1 MIAIAVIALAL
12 FSTIISLEPASAQTQ
27 PVWNGQY
34 YNNTIL
40 TGTVAATRQDGR
52 IGFDWGDTAPI
63 AGVGNNM
70 FSIRWGADVFLPA
83 GTYRFWAKADDDVA
97 VTLDFGRPLINT
109 LSQNRAGEI
118 LVADVTLNAG
128 SHHIQVDYRENV
140 GPAYVY
146 VEFANLADNPQTP
159 AWAIQQVAGAWT
171 AAYYPNTNLSG
182 TPAFTQAV
190 ASPTSDWGFGSPAF
204 NIPADFF
211 SARFATTATLNG
223 STYMVSARADDG
235 IRVYVNGALI
245 INEWHV
251 ASGQTYSGFVNLP
264 AGQYPVVVEFIEYG
278 GLASLQF
285 SLSPTNA
292 PAPAPTPSG
301 ATATVTAYRLNVRN
315 TPDPIN
321 GAILT
326 KISRGE
332 TYSVL
337 GWNSAQTWVRL
348 NVNGTIGWVNVTYVT
363 LNNAGSLPIIG
374 APTPTQPNPTGY
386 SVIASPFNVN
396 IRTGPGT
403 QFNDIGDLS
412 VNQTAIVVGRNSNS
426 TWWQINFNGIVGWVS
441 AQYARIQAGANINTI
456 PITG

>member
-12 FSTIISLEPASAQTQ
+12 FSTIISLEPASAQSQ

-63 AGVGNNM
+63 AGVGNNT

-97 VTLDFGRPLINT
+97 VTLDFGSPIINT
-109 LSQNRAGEI
+109 LSQNRQGEI
-118 LVADVTLNAG
+118 LVADVPLNAG

-159 AWAIQQVAGAWT
+159 AWAIQQVAGTWT

-182 TPAFTQAV
+182 APAFAQAV

-251 ASGQTYSGFVNLP
+251 ASSQTYSGFVNLP
-264 AGQYPVVVEFIEYG
+264 AGQYPVVVEFLEYG

-321 GAILT
+321 GTILT

-348 NVNGTIGWVNVTYVT
+348 NVNGTIGWV
-363 LNNAGSLPIIG
+363 I
-374 APTPTQPNPTGY
+374 
-386 SVIASPFNVN
+386 VN
-396 IRTGPGT
+396 
-403 QFNDIGDLS
+403 
-412 VNQTAIVVGRNSNS
+412 
-426 TWWQINFNGIVGWVS
+426 
-441 AQYARIQAGANINTI
+441 
-456 PITG
+456 